1 MSIVAYATK
10 VELLEADMQMCIR
23 DSSRSEQTLIEG
35 EQSLVYFKDIVVF
48 ILDEILNDDDIAI
61 DKHS

>member
-1 MSIVAYATK
+1 M
-10 VELLEADMQMCIR
+10 
-23 DSSRSEQTLIEG
+23 IEG

>member
-1 MSIVAYATK
+1 MVFKFQFI
-10 VELLEADMQMCIR
+10 EL
-23 DSSRSEQTLIEG
+23 SRSEQTLIEG

-48 ILDEILNDDDIAI
+48 ILNEILNDDDDDIAI